1 MSGCCRVSRLFGVLV
16 CSLFF
21 IQQSVAAPQSA
32 AVATQTDT
40 SYATGTGQSG
50 ASSTGAS
57 LSPNTGLVLGLILGG
72 VFLGIILWF
81 AILGFRGKKQQQA
94 REELVQKKD
103 RKPIEL
109 EGSTSSEGVAD
120 TCGRQ
125 TPLRVTFLADDA
137 EQQTL
142 KDEKTSFHGAELE
155 KPLPTLSRNPSGR
168 ARSDITQIIEEH
180 SIRFGESAQSPSS
193 SVFTIPIQGQTESPV
208 VDDSE
213 LWYLYR
219 ELAIIREQRKHLE
232 RLDQLDTLKKRE
244 EELEAA
250 LSTAGLSSNS
260 SDVGSKHILSALR
273 DARQ

>member
-1 MSGCCRVSRLFGVLV
+1 MSGSCRVSRLFGVLV
-16 CSLFF
+16 CSLVF
-21 IQQSVAAPQSA
+21 IQQTAAAPQNT
-32 AVATQTDT
+32 AVATQTST
-40 SYATGTGQSG
+40 SNATGTGQSG
-50 ASSTGAS
+50 AEAGS

-81 AILGFRGKKQQQA
+81 AIMGFRGNKQRKA
-94 REELVQKKD
+94 REQAAQKKG

-109 EGSTSSEGVAD
+109 DGSTSSGWAAD
-120 TCGRQ
+120 TYGRN
-125 TPLRVTFLADDA
+125 TPMRVTFLVDDP

-142 KDEKTSFHGAELE
+142 KDEKTSIQAAELE

-168 ARSDITQIIEEH
+168 ARSDITQIMEEH

-244 EELEAA
+244 EEIEAA
-250 LSTAGLSSNS
+250 LSTAGMSSNS
-260 SDVGSKHILSALR
+260 SEVGSKHILSALR
-273 DARQ
+273 EARQ